1 MAAGGPDE
9 PCFCLSSL
17 LLDLRI
23 FTFGPDRTER
33 SVNFCEES
41 AGFLGSVVVRLAA
54 AGAGLLTL
62 APAVV
67 LSLTLFVG
75 WEETGKVG

>member
-1 MAAGGPDE
+1 M
-9 PCFCLSSL
+9 
-17 LLDLRI
+17 
-23 FTFGPDRTER
+23 
-33 SVNFCEES
+33 NFCEES